1 MNDMT
6 NSALRSAGVN
16 RSTIREA
23 IRVLEENGLVHRN
36 GQSTFHRR
44 NGQSTFHDSSKSPS
58 CAACRNVEMTRS
70 SSSLRFADR
79 GLCSGRP
86 VAFSSACSSMPN
98 PRPFEIG
105 KVHQAGALKTIECR
119 RIFSGWNSYNAT
131 RSGGKAVALGNPP
144 QTRCDKT

>member
-23 IRVLEENGLVHRN
+23 IRVLEENGLVRRN

-58 CAACRNVEMTRS
+58 RAACRNVEMTRS
-70 SSSLRFADR
+70 SSSLRFAAKPNVHAAEFLVRCVPDQLLDR
-79 GLCSGRP
+79 TGIGRLP
-86 VAFSSACSSMPN
+86 HN
-98 PRPFEIG
+98 REHG
-105 KVHQAGALKTIECR
+105 
-119 RIFSGWNSYNAT
+119 SYF
-131 RSGGKAVALGNPP
+131 GP
-144 QTRCDKT
+144 

>member
-1 MNDMT
+1 
-6 NSALRSAGVN
+6 
-16 RSTIREA
+16 
-23 IRVLEENGLVHRN
+23 
-36 GQSTFHRR
+36 
-44 NGQSTFHDSSKSPS
+44 
-58 CAACRNVEMTRS
+58 MTRS
-70 SSSLRFADR
+70 SSSLRFAAKPNVHAAEFLVRCVPDQLLDRTGIGRLPQNREQGSYFAPIRKLTPKPGRQKPLLRRTARNAR